1 MSFYENLPAALQE
14 IVQNGLLTR
23 AFEDALVPLFLFDNL
38 AEIREWGGQMGSQA
52 IFTRNGLMDP
62 VPNPVTG
69 SDAPQGTYGFEQ
81 FSLFMD
87 QYGNSI
93 DTNMAISAEAL
104 ASKFLKDNKVLGTN
118 AAQTLNRIARGALYG
133 AYAGGR
139 TYATAASTT
148 SVDLVVNDVAGFS
161 YAPVTLPSQTGN
173 TEGINAASVPQ
184 LQPVSAANPLSV
196 TVNGVANTV
205 TGVDVSTSTLVL
217 GTAVSAAIGWDVV
230 ASNAPVS
237 YRPGAAV
244 TGNDLTSSSIA
255 TLSLFQNAVTRLR
268 SMNVPMING
277 AYVAHVHPQTFNELF
292 QDQNF
297 LLAYRG
303 QAESPVYKNLAVG
316 SEGRFAGIDW
326 VMDTE
331 VPYYTN
337 VAGLTV
343 YQPIVAG
350 DECLIKGP
358 FSEMGSLVNAVNAG
372 STVQIEMLNGVA
384 RILRAPLDRF
394 GQVLSSTWSW
404 IGGYSVGTDMLTGDA
419 AAFKRAVLV
428 EHV

>member
-1 MSFYENLPAALQE
+1 
-14 IVQNGLLTR
+14 
-23 AFEDALVPLFLFDNL
+23 
-38 AEIREWGGQMGSQA
+38 
-52 IFTRNGLMDP
+52 
-62 VPNPVTG
+62 
-69 SDAPQGTYGFEQ
+69 
-81 FSLFMD
+81 
-87 QYGNSI
+87 
-93 DTNMAISAEAL
+93 
-104 ASKFLKDNKVLGTN
+104 
-118 AAQTLNRIARGALYG
+118 
-133 AYAGGR
+133 
-139 TYATAASTT
+139 
-148 SVDLVVNDVAGFS
+148 
-161 YAPVTLPSQTGN
+161 
-173 TEGINAASVPQ
+173 
-184 LQPVSAANPLSV
+184 
-196 TVNGVANTV
+196 
-205 TGVDVSTSTLVL
+205 
-217 GTAVSAAIGWDVV
+217 
-230 ASNAPVS
+230 
-237 YRPGAAV
+237 
-244 TGNDLTSSSIA
+244 
-255 TLSLFQNAVTRLR
+255 
-268 SMNVPMING
+268 MING

-331 VPYYTN
+331 VPTYTN
-337 VAGLTV
+337 EAGLTV